1 VFKGRYVEQ
10 PPITEFPN
18 AEHLNELMIV
28 GPLTVRSA
36 CSHHFCPV
44 IGKIWIGIM
53 PNEHTNVIGLS
64 KYARLADWI
73 MGRPQ
78 IQEEAVVQ
86 LADLIMEKTQPDGL
100 AVVMEASHLLHVLAR
115 RARDGQQDDQLRDA
129 RRVPERQCAAPRI
142 PLAHSR
148 KELTMLVRLLY
159 ASRAVDTSPAAIE
172 AILTQSR
179 QHNPGSGI
187 TGILCYG
194 GGVFLQAIEGGRS
207 AVNELYGHIQRDP
220 RHKSVEL
227 LHYEEIAERR
237 FGGWTM
243 GQVNLSKINHSIL
256 LKYSEKPEL
265 DPYAVSGKVSFAL
278 LEELMATASIIGRA

>member
-1 VFKGRYVEQ
+1 
-10 PPITEFPN
+10 
-18 AEHLNELMIV
+18 
-28 GPLTVRSA
+28 
-36 CSHHFCPV
+36 
-44 IGKIWIGIM
+44 
-53 PNEHTNVIGLS
+53 
-64 KYARLADWI
+64 
-73 MGRPQ
+73 
-78 IQEEAVVQ
+78 
-86 LADLIMEKTQPDGL
+86 
-100 AVVMEASHLLHVLAR
+100 
-115 RARDGQQDDQLRDA
+115 
-129 RRVPERQCAAPRI
+129 
-142 PLAHSR
+142 
-148 KELTMLVRLLY
+148 MLVRLLY

-243 GQVNLSKINHSIL
+243 GQVNLSKLNHSIL
-256 LKYSEKPEL
+256 LKILCVLSRQLRRPRGIWE
-265 DPYAVSGKVSFAL
+265 SN
-278 LEELMATASIIGRA
+278 LESTTSLTRHIISRCRR